1 MRPNSSI
8 GSVHWPCPQR
18 SRTLIP
24 WQSEPASTEIPKN
37 VRNAREKDEIFHSEN
52 EMGTLE
58 NRLGEFLGSWWVS
71 SSAVSNWGGSDLR
84 FLRMKKPARV
94 AERKTRMNLRGHIS
108 VLNLSDGRRQIESE
122 RETIEK
128 CGGSDNRGR
137 SRKGA
142 VEKWSILV
150 RESGH

>member
-1 MRPNSSI
+1 M
-8 GSVHWPCPQR
+8 
-18 SRTLIP
+18 
-24 WQSEPASTEIPKN
+24 STKVQNPDSMAE
-37 VRNAREKDEIFHSEN
+37 R
-52 EMGTLE
+52 TLE

-108 VLNLSDGRRQIESE
+108 VLNLSDGRRQRESE

-128 CGGSDNRGR
+128 CEIGR
-137 SRKGA
+137 A
-142 VEKWSILV
+142 HV
-150 RESGH
+150 

>member
-1 MRPNSSI
+1 
-8 GSVHWPCPQR
+8 
-18 SRTLIP
+18 
-24 WQSEPASTEIPKN
+24 
-37 VRNAREKDEIFHSEN
+37 
-52 EMGTLE
+52 MGTLE

-108 VLNLSDGRRQIESE
+108 FLNLSDRGQRESE

-128 CGGSDNRGR
+128 CRGS
-137 SRKGA
+137 KF
-142 VEKWSILV
+142 
-150 RESGH
+150 